1 MPRLL
6 AKDQATANYS
16 AAWAGH
22 SAFAQQESAFAQQES
37 AFTQQES
44 AFAQHESTTHSVAAW
59 QHSDLHFLS
68 ITKYTTAPTTQ
79 SDTTAINT
87 FFITLKKFIVCN
99 VLISLS
105 LENRCKITLNIAYMQ
120 KKVYFCGNFNVFSI
134 KLI

>member
-1 MPRLL
+1 LQQL
-6 AKDQATANYS
+6 S
-16 AAWAGH
+16 ALK
-22 SAFAQQESAFAQQES
+22 QQESAL
-37 AFTQQES
+37 T
-44 AFAQHESTTHSVAAW
+44 HESTTHSVAAW

-120 KKVYFCGNFNVFSI
+120 KKVYFCGNFNLFSI